1 MKNKFPLHELRL
13 GLDVIALS
21 DDPFI
26 LLAEK
31 AEIIA
36 KQSIRFC
43 EDLKIFWHGGLD
55 VWIYDFP
62 MSKKSASRCLCN
74 WLSSD
79 WFKACFQF
87 PRELVN
93 R

>member
-1 MKNKFPLHELRL
+1 MKKKQKFPLYELRL

-43 EDLKIFWHGGLD
+43 YCVCKE
-55 VWIYDFP
+55 
-62 MSKKSASRCLCN
+62 
-74 WLSSD
+74 
-79 WFKACFQF
+79 
-87 PRELVN
+87 
-93 R
+93 